1 MTPPASDPAVY
12 QAHHDAFTAEGLPTT
27 TAGWIERAQKVAEI
41 LAPDAAPRNK
51 EQKVPIAELSLLKSA
66 GLTKLMGAPKYGGG
80 GQTWET
86 AFRVVRE
93 LAVGDG

>member
-12 QAHHDAFTAEGLPTT
+12 QAHHDAFAQQGLPSSP
-27 TAGWIERAQKVAEI
+27 AGWIERAQKVAEI
-41 LAPDAAPRNK
+41 LVVDAAPRNK
-51 EQKVPIAELSLLKSA
+51 DQKVPHAELSLLKSS
-66 GLTKLMGAPKYGGG
+66 GLLKIMADTKYGGG

-86 AFRVVRE
+86 AFRAVRE

>member
-12 QAHHDAFTAEGLPTT
+12 QAHHDAFAQQGLPSSP
-27 TAGWIERAQKVAEI
+27 AGWIERAQKVAEI
-41 LAPDAAPRNK
+41 LVADAAPRNK
-51 EQKVPIAELSLLKSA
+51 DQKVPHAELSLLKSS
-66 GLTKLMGAPKYGGG
+66 GLLKIMADSKYGGG

-86 AFRVVRE
+86 AFRAVRE